1 MNIQELATIR
11 EHSVPIKIIILN
23 NGYLGMVRQWQE
35 LFWRKRYSQVEM
47 FGPDYVKLA
56 EAYGIPGFR
65 ATLTDE
71 VEDVI
76 NKMFTV
82 DGPVLAE
89 FKVVKEDNVYPM
101 IPAGQTYHEIIDMPE
116 EKTASTDGEKES
128 DIEMVTITKG

>member
-1 MNIQELATIR
+1 
-11 EHSVPIKIIILN
+11 
-23 NGYLGMVRQWQE
+23 
-35 LFWRKRYSQVEM
+35 
-47 FGPDYVKLA
+47 VKLA

-76 NKMFTV
+76 NKMFTI

-116 EKTASTDGEKES
+116 EKTVSINGEKES